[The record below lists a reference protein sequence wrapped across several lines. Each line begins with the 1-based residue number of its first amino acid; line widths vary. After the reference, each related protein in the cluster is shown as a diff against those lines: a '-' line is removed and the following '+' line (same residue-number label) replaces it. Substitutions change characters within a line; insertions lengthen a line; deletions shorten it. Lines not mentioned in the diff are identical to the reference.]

1 MPDGGGLTI
10 KSETASDNRRV
21 RFSRL
26 PSVAVIATRPVMSE
40 RFDQKARFVA
50 AFSIFVLAMPGC
62 CFGSDPSSTR
72 SRQFTSS
79 FLSGRRKMTSL
90 FMVGEMSLLVT
101 FCFSGGFI

>member
-1 MPDGGGLTI
+1 MPDGGGRSI
-10 KSETASDNRRV
+10 RSVTASDNRKV
-21 RFSRL
+21 RFARS
-26 PSVAVIATRPVMSE
+26 PEVAVIATLPAMGE